1 MSIKANILPYFQ
13 YLTDGKSVVEVAGST
28 VAQCLDDLTNQF
40 PGART
45 VLFDDNGALL
55 TYVDVYVNGE
65 GSYSEGLAKPVQE
78 GDELHI
84 VLLID
89 GG

>member
-1 MSIKANILPYFQ
+1 MSIKVNILPYFQ
-13 YLTDGKSVVEVAGST
+13 YLTGGKTVVEVAGST
-28 VAQCLDDLTNQF
+28 VAQCLDDLARQF
-40 PGART
+40 PGVRT
-45 VLFDDNGALL
+45 VLFDENGGLL

-65 GSYSEGLAKPVQE
+65 SGYHEGLAKPVRE

-84 VLLID
+84 ILLID